1 MRLIAATV
9 LTCASISTSATS
21 GFSQE
26 KRDDFHWVDRMNR
39 ASSVMLREKAIVNE
53 EQAKQIAHSIRKL
66 HTLAQEP
73 GFSRVGTY
81 GVFEPRLIEIGG
93 PEVSRLHTGRST
105 IDTLRTSLRMDQRE
119 LLLETY
125 GALIKARESLLN
137 FAKQHADA
145 IIPAYTLG
153 VQAQPTTIGHYI
165 TGYIGA
171 YNRHADNLEAVF
183 DNVNKSP
190 LGSAALG
197 TSSYPVDRLRLAE
210 LLGFDEPIRNSFDS
224 VQLAPME
231 TNMRLGAAG
240 AGIAMTTGELMS
252 DLENQYRMAR
262 PWITFPVNLTGGSTI
277 MPQKLNPTGINNTK
291 EDASKVLGHFT
302 SYMFG
307 AHKASSGDTDLIVD
321 GPREA
326 LRTTMRVLN
335 GVASMFASFRFDER
349 RAMEEVE
356 ADYATAT
363 ELANALQRDG
373 GIPFRDAHHI
383 AAVVVQYGRDNN
395 LKASE
400 IPFAAFEEIYD
411 QVRVEHNIRQRTSG
425 LTEENFKRVL
435 RPENMVRSAKGY
447 GGPQPDEVRKMI
459 EEISTQIG
467 FDKQWLET
475 KRQQLAKAEKRLDE
489 EFAKF

>member
-1 MRLIAATV
+1 MKVIQSAV
-9 LTCASISTSATS
+9 LASASILAMVVPTFA
-21 GFSQE
+21 QE
-26 KRDDFHWVDRMNR
+26 KHDDFYWVDRMNR
-39 ASSVMLREKAIVNE
+39 ASAVMLKEKGVVNE
-53 EQAKQIAHSIRKL
+53 EQAKLIADSIRKL
-66 HTLAQEP
+66 HKAAQET

-81 GVFEPRLIEIGG
+81 GNFEPKLIEIGG
-93 PEVSRLHTGRST
+93 PEVTRLHTGRST
-105 IDTLRTSLRMDQRE
+105 IDTLRTSLRMEQRE
-119 LLLETY
+119 LILATY
-125 GALIKARESLLN
+125 GALIKARESLLS
-137 FAKQHADA
+137 FAKKYPDA
-145 IIPAYTLG
+145 VIPAYTLG
-153 VQAQPTTIGHYI
+153 VQAQPTTVGHYI
-165 TGYIGA
+165 TGYLGV
-171 YNRHADNLEAVF
+171 YGRHADNLESVF

-197 TSSYPVDRLRLAE
+197 TSSYPIDRLRLAE

-224 VQLAPME
+224 VQLASME
-231 TNMRLGAAG
+231 ANMRLGAAG

-252 DLENQYRMAR
+252 DLENQYRMAS
-262 PWITFPVNLTGGSTI
+262 PWITFPVNMTGGSTI

-326 LRTTMRVLN
+326 LSTTTRVLN
-335 GVASMFASFRFDER
+335 GVASMFAAFQFNEK
-349 RAMEEVE
+349 RALEEVL

-383 AAVVVQYGRDNN
+383 AAVVVQYGRDNG
-395 LKASE
+395 LRASE
-400 IPFAAFEEIYD
+400 IPFPAFEKIYE
-411 QVRVEHNIRQRTSG
+411 QVRVEHNIPQKTSG
-425 LTEENFKRVL
+425 LTEEDFKRVL

-459 EEISTQIG
+459 EEFSVQIET
-467 FDKQWLET
+467 DKKWLET
-475 KRQQLAKAEKRLDE
+475 KRQQIANAEKRLDE
-489 EFAKF
+489 EFGKL